1 MSFERWTMIKMKCKI
16 VQKNVLTLTITL
28 EINASP
34 AWYDKSA
41 INRDAAVCDPL
52 HLRIYSINLF
62 HLQKSCGAFRRYCYF
77 LCAYALMRLR

>member
-1 MSFERWTMIKMKCKI
+1 MSFERWTIKMKCKI
-16 VQKNVLTLTITL
+16 VQKNVLTVTITL

-41 INRDAAVCDPL
+41 IIRDAAVSDPL

-62 HLQKSCGAFRRYCYF
+62 H
-77 LCAYALMRLR
+77 